1 MSWDSVE
8 AKVEIMLRTAFKA
21 ATDSASLAPRY
32 RCFWADSAAQSLT
45 LPAVVIAASPAIN
58 DGWRTTLFKVPV
70 AVAILTAPPD
80 DPTGS
85 VCKAIYRA
93 VRNAVE
99 GATLSVSGWQAC
111 PVTVE
116 NSSQPQIHE
125 PDEDAPMGLRVIPLD
140 LMAEAA
146 L

>member
-32 RCFWADSAAQSLT
+32 RCFWADSTAQALT
-45 LPAVVIAASPAIN
+45 FPCVDITASGAIN
-58 DGWRTTLFKVPV
+58 DGWRTTIFKVPV
-70 AVAILTAPPD
+70 AIEIMTAPID

-85 VCKAIYRA
+85 VNRAIYRA
-93 VRNAVE
+93 VRGAIE
-99 GATLSVSGWQAC
+99 GATLAVSGWQAA

-116 NSSQPQIHE
+116 NSGRPAVIK
-125 PDEDAPMGLRVIPLD
+125 PDDDVPTGLRVVPLD
-140 LMAEAA
+140 LMADVA